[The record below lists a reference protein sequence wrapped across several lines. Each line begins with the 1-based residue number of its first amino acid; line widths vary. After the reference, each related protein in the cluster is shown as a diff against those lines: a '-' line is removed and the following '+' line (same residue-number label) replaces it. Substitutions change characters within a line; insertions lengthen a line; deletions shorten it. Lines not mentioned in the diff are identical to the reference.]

1 LAKQSIS
8 GLLYKPI
15 SVTLLHM
22 GSKAKVH
29 NLEFS
34 YSLVNIPLDKD
45 FPLYWF
51 HHDASKDEINQL
63 HNHNV
68 IEIGLCLE
76 GYGLFIQG
84 KKIRSYK
91 PGDVIVMGPL
101 VYHRANSSNPEKKNH
116 WIFFYFNP
124 KDWEAQ
130 EIPSNSMFFADRN
143 KHRDFSNLLGILY
156 HELEDK
162 QQGYQTIAKGLLISI
177 CSYIVRQ
184 LANHDGILDSE
195 TLNKLEAI
203 DSRILRAV
211 DLLTEFK
218 NLNTP
223 ISVVAERCYLSESYF
238 RQLFR
243 DQIGISPKEF
253 QTEVKLKVAIAML
266 RDKRKSILD
275 ISLECGFDSL
285 CNFNRQFK
293 SKTGQAPS
301 VWRKNIV
308 SEIAK

>member
-1 LAKQSIS
+1 MD
-8 GLLYKPI
+8 KP
-15 SVTLLHM
+15 V
-22 GSKAKVH
+22 SKAKVH
-29 NLEFS
+29 NLKFS
-34 YSLVNIPLDKD
+34 YSLVNIALDQD

-51 HHDASKDEINQL
+51 HHDASNDEINQL
-63 HNHNV
+63 HNHDV

-84 KKIRSYK
+84 KKIQSYK

-101 VYHRANSSNPEKKNH
+101 VYHRANNSNPDKKNH

-124 KDWEAQ
+124 KDWNAQ
-130 EIPSNSMFFADRN
+130 EIPPNSMFFADRN

-156 HELEDK
+156 HELEEK
-162 QQGYQTIAKGLLISI
+162 QQGYREIAKGLIISI
-177 CSYIVRQ
+177 SSYIVRQ
-184 LANHDGILDSE
+184 LSNQEGIIESAAFDKRE
-195 TLNKLEAI
+195 TI
-203 DSRILRAV
+203 DSRILRAL

-218 NLNTP
+218 NLDCP
-223 ISVVAERCYLSESYF
+223 ISEVAERCYLSESHF

-253 QTEVKLKVAIAML
+253 QTEVKLKVAMAML
-266 RDKRKSILD
+266 RDKKKSILD

-293 SKTGQAPS
+293 NKTGQPPS
-301 VWRKNIV
+301 VWRKNPIV
-308 SEIAK
+308 EISK

>member
-1 LAKQSIS
+1 
-8 GLLYKPI
+8 
-15 SVTLLHM
+15 M
-22 GSKAKVH
+22 GKHVSKAKVH

-34 YSLVNIPLDKD
+34 YSLVNIALNQN

-51 HHDASKDEINQL
+51 HHDVSNDEINQL
-63 HNHNV
+63 HNHDV

-84 KKIRSYK
+84 KKIQSYK

-101 VYHRANSSNPEKKNH
+101 VYHRANNSNPDKKNH

-124 KDWEAQ
+124 KDWNAQ
-130 EIPSNSMFFADRN
+130 EIPPNSMFFADRN

-156 HELEDK
+156 HELEEK
-162 QQGYQTIAKGLLISI
+162 AKGYREITKGLIIAIS
-177 CSYIVRQ
+177 SYIIRQ
-184 LANHDGILDSE
+184 LSMQEGIIESGTYD
-195 TLNKLEAI
+195 KREAI
-203 DSRILRAV
+203 DSRILRAL

-218 NLNTP
+218 NLDCP
-223 ISVVAERCYLSESYF
+223 ISEVAGQCYLSESHF

-253 QTEVKLKVAIAML
+253 QTEVKLKVAMAML
-266 RDKRKSILD
+266 RDKKKSILD

-293 SKTGQAPS
+293 NKTGQTPS
-301 VWRKNIV
+301 AWRKNPLIDN
-308 SEIAK
+308 SK